1 MKGGK
6 GGSGRKRPAAK
17 MPESPLVKRGPSR
30 GEAKRKDWGPLDADA
45 CDDPARRTGK
55 APAPKVQRP
64 PA

>member
-6 GGSGRKRPAAK
+6 GGTGRKRPAAK
-17 MPESPLVKRGPSR
+17 MPESPSVKRGPSR

-45 CDDPARRTGK
+45 FDDPARRTGK
-55 APAPKVQRP
+55 APAPKAKRP